1 MRRLMS
7 VLGLQ
12 AYAVLLAV
20 LRLPGGIRTDEA
32 KYLLDIPYPH
42 PPFLRSVLHLTDGW
56 SGQELFWRVILATL
70 FIQAAW
76 LVWDMTRDLRREA
89 RIAAMSAWLLSAGV
103 ILQTGAIMLAPV
115 NAVQALVLL
124 WLLSRPGI
132 TAKYPLAVSLFWTA
146 SLFTAY
152 QAFLF
157 FPLAIAVFARAGIRR
172 RDVALYALAPIALL
186 VLYTLQNPLAVRSI
200 IHHGG
205 EDASSSLVIRT
216 LASLRLWLIAGSGLV
231 SVLGVIG
238 LAKERR
244 PETGAS
250 FLLVAA
256 FILLNRFDYYAV
268 LFAPLLVW
276 GLITL
281 LRSGLAPRP
290 VLAALLPCM
299 IVLLALNVPET
310 SSSPARATMRA
321 LGEQRLTLISG
332 KFGHEWQYESASEVR
347 RYRED
352 LLPQASAVVCPVACA
367 GFPREGWV
375 RVPGAPLEAFTRR

>member
-1 MRRLMS
+1 MS

-12 AYAVLLAV
+12 AYAILLAV

-42 PPFLRSVLHLTDGW
+42 PPFLRSILHLTDGW

-76 LVWDMTRDLRREA
+76 LVWDMTRDLRHDA
-89 RIAAMSAWLLSAGV
+89 RVAAAAAWLLSAGV

-124 WLLSRPGI
+124 WLLVRPGI
-132 TAKYPLAVSLFWTA
+132 TAKHPLLVSLFWTA
-146 SLFTAY
+146 SLFAAY

-157 FPLAIAVFARAGIRR
+157 FPLAVAVFARAGFRR
-172 RDVALYALAPIALL
+172 RDIALYACAPIALL
-186 VLYTLQNPLAVRSI
+186 VLYTLQNPLAIRSI

-205 EDASSSLVIRT
+205 EDAASSLMVRL
-216 LASLRLWLIAGSGLV
+216 LASLRLWLVAGSGLV
-231 SVLGVIG
+231 SVLGVVG

-244 PETGAS
+244 PELIVS
-250 FLLVAA
+250 FLLIGA

-299 IVLLALNVPET
+299 IILLALNAPEA
-310 SSSPARATMRA
+310 SPSPARATMRA
-321 LGEQRLTLISG
+321 LGEQHLTLISG
-332 KFGHEWQYESASEVR
+332 NFGHEWQYESASEVR

-352 LLPQASAVVCPVACA
+352 LLPQATAVVCPVACEN
-367 GFPREGWV
+367 FPRGGWLLVASGPVEAYV
-375 RVPGAPLEAFTRR
+375 RAR